1 MMEFNMTDSL
11 HIQITF
17 GAFSFIRISAKNL
30 VKDGHYEF
38 FFSSFS
44 PEFFLVWLEVIFF
57 FISGP
62 EGHK

>member
-1 MMEFNMTDSL
+1 MMDFNMTDSL

-30 VKDGHYEF
+30 VKDGNYEF

-44 PEFFLVWLEVIFF
+44 PEFFLV
-57 FISGP
+57 
-62 EGHK
+62 